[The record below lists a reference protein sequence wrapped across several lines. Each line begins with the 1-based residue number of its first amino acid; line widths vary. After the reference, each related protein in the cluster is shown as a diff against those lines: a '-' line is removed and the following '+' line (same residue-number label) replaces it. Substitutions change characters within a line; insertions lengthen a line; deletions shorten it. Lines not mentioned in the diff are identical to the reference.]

1 MYRSQSN
8 KSQKSLPDP
17 AVESIL
23 QELNSGQ
30 RKAVSK
36 ALAAHHYALIL
47 GMPGTGKTTTISCLV
62 RVLVASGKSVL
73 LTSYT
78 HTAVDNILLKLK
90 EVCQWSYL
98 FYLIYWGQP
107 NFSELGGN
115 FRSMKTLTFRMS
127 PVVKPCQCIRMLCV
141 CVKSCFSHL
150 KFHIYPRFNQ
160 GFSISVMT
168 CCSYYTFL

>member
-1 MYRSQSN
+1 MSWARKNTRGLLKSSGSACIFFYFTESFFCVLLMSQSSR
-8 KSQKSLPDP
+8 SQKSLSDP

-36 ALAAHHYALIL
+36 ALGAHHYALIL

-90 EVCQWSYL
+90 EVTCVHLCCQRSWM
-98 FYLIYWGQP
+98 
-107 NFSELGGN
+107 NKLG
-115 FRSMKTLTFRMS
+115 FKFTL
-127 PVVKPCQCIRMLCV
+127 V
-141 CVKSCFSHL
+141 
-150 KFHIYPRFNQ
+150 
-160 GFSISVMT
+160 
-168 CCSYYTFL
+168 

>member
-1 MYRSQSN
+1 MQCQLYFVWSCGNAYTWSFLARFRLFFFFYLLLSSQSSR
-8 KSQKSLPDP
+8 SQKSLSDP
-17 AVESIL
+17 ATESIL

-30 RKAVSK
+30 QKAVSK

-90 EVCQWSYL
+90 EVTCVHLCCQRSY
-98 FYLIYWGQP
+98 I
-107 NFSELGGN
+107 NKLG
-115 FRSMKTLTFRMS
+115 FKCTLAL
-127 PVVKPCQCIRMLCV
+127 V
-141 CVKSCFSHL
+141 
-150 KFHIYPRFNQ
+150 
-160 GFSISVMT
+160 
-168 CCSYYTFL
+168 SYSQSSQ

>member
-1 MYRSQSN
+1 MLCVLLSSQSSR
-8 KSQKSLPDP
+8 SQKSLCDP

-30 RKAVSK
+30 QKAVSK

-90 EVCQWSYL
+90 QVTYVMFHQCSW
-98 FYLIYWGQP
+98 I
-107 NFSELGGN
+107 NKLG
-115 FRSMKTLTFRMS
+115 L
-127 PVVKPCQCIRMLCV
+127 
-141 CVKSCFSHL
+141 
-150 KFHIYPRFNQ
+150 
-160 GFSISVMT
+160 
-168 CCSYYTFL
+168 